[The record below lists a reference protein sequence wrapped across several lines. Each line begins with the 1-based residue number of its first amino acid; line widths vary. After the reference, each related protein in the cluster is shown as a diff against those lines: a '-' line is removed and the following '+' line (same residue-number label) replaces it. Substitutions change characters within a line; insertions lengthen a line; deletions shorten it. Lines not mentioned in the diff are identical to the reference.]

1 MGKLLSLLENGL
13 DKLFG
18 YTSGFREIT
27 EVIDEEI
34 KEKTGRKIFSCSD
47 KGRIYGTVKL
57 IGLAKKSLI
66 IKINHRNY
74 REIAIMNDS
83 YIYSALYD
91 AIKKGVNVELILTH
105 EASQKISRD
114 ILYLTVPIIADTDKF
129 RSLILIDGRP
139 GKCVYSE
146 DGKTHFWFYWK

>member
-1 MGKLLSLLENGL
+1 MSKLLEVLENGFRA
-13 DKLFG
+13 LFG
-18 YTSGFREIT
+18 YESNYRTIE

-47 KGRIYGTVKL
+47 NGRTYGTVKL
-57 IGLAKKSLI
+57 IQLAKNSLI

-91 AIKKGVNVELILTH
+91 AAERGVSIELMLTR
-105 EASQKISRD
+105 EANEKISQD
-114 ILYLTVPIIADTDKF
+114 ILYLTDPFIADTDKF
-129 RSLILIDGRP
+129 RSSILVDGEP
-139 GKCVYSE
+139 GKSVYSE
-146 DGKTHFWFYWK
+146 DGKTHFWFC